1 MRTYFTH
8 IAIILL
14 TVTMVAGCDPLQE
27 VSPNLSENNDFMLN
41 LTVNGDSLALKAGE
55 NGYYMV
61 TDYELN
67 SSNVFVLSGSLEDPT
82 CSNCPKMSITLR
94 DEVTANTRSYLE
106 NAPYIK
112 SGAVDFKNNAIS
124 NFTKVQFNLIRID
137 QKEVGN
143 ITWTLGDDTETSGIE
158 LSTLIHSFGEDSLTN
173 IKNTSTVDYPKFQF
187 STNLTKD
194 FNFDIQSFATDFYYE
209 FNSLEYEFQSLV
221 YQQSEPFFPVSYL
234 WDFGDGKTSTDK
246 EPIHEY
252 NEKGTYRVCL
262 ESTNLETGQKASNCR
277 FIKAGAPDSSG
288 TSHDVVMEVLSN
300 STLRNLALGQV
311 EISWLDLNG
320 ELYQS
325 NLGEQK
331 ENQKMTITRVQPF
344 AENENG
350 QQTLKIYLSGN
361 CTLYNSAGD
370 EINLV
375 LSSATLAVA
384 MPGT

>member
-14 TVTMVAGCDPLQE
+14 TVTMVSGCDPLQE

-137 QKEVGN
+137 QKEVG
-143 ITWTLGDDTETSGIE
+143 
-158 LSTLIHSFGEDSLTN
+158 
-173 IKNTSTVDYPKFQF
+173 
-187 STNLTKD
+187 
-194 FNFDIQSFATDFYYE
+194 
-209 FNSLEYEFQSLV
+209 
-221 YQQSEPFFPVSYL
+221 
-234 WDFGDGKTSTDK
+234 
-246 EPIHEY
+246 
-252 NEKGTYRVCL
+252 
-262 ESTNLETGQKASNCR
+262 
-277 FIKAGAPDSSG
+277 
-288 TSHDVVMEVLSN
+288 
-300 STLRNLALGQV
+300 
-311 EISWLDLNG
+311 
-320 ELYQS
+320 
-325 NLGEQK
+325 
-331 ENQKMTITRVQPF
+331 
-344 AENENG
+344 
-350 QQTLKIYLSGN
+350 
-361 CTLYNSAGD
+361 
-370 EINLV
+370 
-375 LSSATLAVA
+375 
-384 MPGT
+384 